1 MSDSFGN
8 TNDKRSAGD
17 NSSPE
22 EHATTMRPSIKE
34 HRELLVAF
42 FILAVPACAYPL
54 LSNSSYKSSADFH
67 AAIETTGA
75 ILGLIAGF
83 ALIAQFN
90 LLRNRFYLFI
100 GLAFLVN
107 GAGDL
112 IQGLLSFAKLYG
124 IAGLHI
130 SSVDRFVPAT
140 HVAGRQ
146 IMQKAMQGQTVRLE
160 NIPYLLPN
168 GKYGLTTETFIPL
181 RAEPETENENTFT
194 SILPKQERRIAD
206 AQRKAHIAC

>member
-1 MSDSFGN
+1 MSDSVSN
-8 TNDKRSAGD
+8 TNNSQLAGD

-42 FILAVPACAYPL
+42 FILAV
-54 LSNSSYKSSADFH
+54 
-67 AAIETTGA
+67 
-75 ILGLIAGF
+75 
-83 ALIAQFN
+83 
-90 LLRNRFYLFI
+90 
-100 GLAFLVN
+100 LAFLVN

-112 IQGLLSFAKLYG
+112 IQGPLSFAKLYG
-124 IAGLHI
+124 IAGLLA
-130 SSVDRFVPAT
+130 SPVERFIPAT
-140 HVAGRQ
+140 YVAGRL
-146 IMQKAMQGQTVRLE
+146 MTQKAMQGQTVRLE

-206 AQRKAHIAC
+206 AQLKAHIAC

>member
-1 MSDSFGN
+1 MSDSVSN
-8 TNDKRSAGD
+8 TNNSQSAAN

-22 EHATTMRPSIKE
+22 EHATTICSCIKE
-34 HRELLVAF
+34 HREFLVAF
-42 FILAVPACAYPL
+42 FILAGLACAYPL

-83 ALIAQFN
+83 ALIVQFN
-90 LLRNRFYLFI
+90 LLRNRFYLLI

-112 IQGLLSFAKLYG
+112 IHGLLSFGKLYG
-124 IAGLHI
+124 IAGLPA
-130 SSVDRFVPAT
+130 SSVERFIPAT
-140 HVAGRQ
+140 YVAGRLT
-146 IMQKAMQGQTVRLE
+146 MQKAMQGQTVRLE
-160 NIPYLLPN
+160 NIPCLPQN

-181 RAEPETENENTFT
+181 RGEPETENENTFT
-194 SILPKQERRIAD
+194 FILPKQERRIAD
-206 AQRKAHIAC
+206 AQLKAHIAC